1 MPPHLRLDRRMCGV
15 GGRRC
20 GCGRVLLL
28 DRDHLHRQMEP
39 GELWFAFAI
48 ADHHHP
54 GAGLKRVAA
63 AAVSDK
69 THIKPSRSIARI
81 AHYCRSNARPSPFVA
96 TYLQILINF
105 LFDRGRHLG
114 RVDLHILPDSLRKGA
129 EKSREKH
136 ITAWRRIGKTPARFS
151 CHYVCHTAVPHCI
164 APNRPGGGGQQ
175 RSIRL

>member
-69 THIKPSRSIARI
+69 THIKPSRIDSTYRALLSFER
-81 AHYCRSNARPSPFVA
+81 APLAVRRYLPSDSDQ
-96 TYLQILINF
+96 L
-105 LFDRGRHLG
+105 
-114 RVDLHILPDSLRKGA
+114 SLRSG
-129 EKSREKH
+129 SPSWTR
-136 ITAWRRIGKTPARFS
+136 
-151 CHYVCHTAVPHCI
+151 
-164 APNRPGGGGQQ
+164 
-175 RSIRL
+175 